1 VLFHSYHFLLYLPVV
16 VLIYRWLQPTARVF
30 WLAVASCYFYAQ
42 LIPAYLLVMF
52 LMVAIDYSA
61 GLWMA
66 VSQGSLRRMG
76 MLFSLAGNLALLG
89 VFKYW
94 DFVGQTLRP
103 LGLEWPPFGWPLP
116 VGLSFHTFQSLAYT
130 FEVYYGR
137 YAAERNPL
145 RFLAYVLFFPQLVA
159 GPIER
164 PHNLL
169 SQLNQT
175 QLASWER
182 MCSGLRLMLLGYLKK
197 VVVADTLAPLV
208 DRVYDQPAEQLGPAL
223 GLATLYFAFQLYC
236 DFSGYTDMA
245 LGCARVLGFELCENF
260 RRPFLATS
268 MREFWRRWHIS
279 LGSWFRDYVY
289 LPLRP
294 RTGLVVAAVLTFV
307 LSGLWH
313 GPHWKFV
320 LWGLYHGF
328 LVSID
333 EQIPS
338 ALKRGWVGRGLMMLL
353 LLISMPLFRAGS
365 LADAL
370 YVLANLWTAGA
381 DTLPLWP
388 VLLAAAV
395 YGLEYLQERG
405 RQIVLPL
412 SVEMA
417 CVYSLVI
424 VALVTYSELVHTG
437 AQGLRQFVYF
447 QF

>member
-1 VLFHSYHFLLYLPVV
+1 MLFHSYHFLLFLPVV
-16 VLIYRWLQPTARVF
+16 VLIYRWLQPGARVL
-30 WLAVASCYFYAQ
+30 WLAAASCYFYAQ

-66 VSQGSLRRMG
+66 ASQGLLRRLG
-76 MLFSLAGNLALLG
+76 MVFSLVGNLALLG

-94 DFVGQTLRP
+94 DFVGQNLAP
-103 LGLEWPPFGWPLP
+103 LGVDWPPFGWPLP

-169 SQLNQT
+169 SQLHKT

-182 MCSGLRLMLLGYLKK
+182 IGSGLRLMLLGYLKK

-208 DRVYDQPAEQLGPAL
+208 DRVYVQPGEQLGPAL
-223 GLATLYFAFQLYC
+223 ALATLYFAFQLYC

-268 MREFWRRWHIS
+268 MRDFWRRWHIS

-294 RTGLVVAAVLTFV
+294 RSGLVVAALLTFV

-333 EQIPS
+333 GRLPL
-338 ALKRGWVGRGLMMLL
+338 ALKRGWLGRGLMMILL
-353 LLISMPLFRAGS
+353 LLSMPLFRAGS
-365 LADAL
+365 LGDAL
-370 YVLANLWTAGA
+370 YVLTNLTAAGA

-388 VLLAAAV
+388 VLLIVAV
-395 YGLEYLQERG
+395 YGLEYLQEQG
-405 RQIVLPL
+405 RRLATPL
-412 SVEMA
+412 GAEMV
-417 CVYSLVI
+417 CVYSLII